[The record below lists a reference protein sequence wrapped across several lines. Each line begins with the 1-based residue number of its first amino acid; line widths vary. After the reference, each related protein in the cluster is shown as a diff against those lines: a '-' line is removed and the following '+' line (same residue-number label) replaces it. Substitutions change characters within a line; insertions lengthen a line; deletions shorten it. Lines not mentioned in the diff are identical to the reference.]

1 MFSFKTRFTFNAA
14 IKDLKIVFSAVFSYE
29 ASRSIPKLMCP
40 TRTMDWLLACLQDKK
55 RRKNKFGGGANE
67 TEVSFSTCQKQFLAS
82 TNALKMVLA
91 SNYRNSNLLLWKK
104 ISV

>member
-55 RRKNKFGGGANE
+55 RRKNKVGGGDMRTDYIVVGCPRHQAP
-67 TEVSFSTCQKQFLAS
+67 STFPLSLLSIRGNNYKPRFLGS
-82 TNALKMVLA
+82 
-91 SNYRNSNLLLWKK
+91 
-104 ISV
+104 

>member
-29 ASRSIPKLMCP
+29 ALQSIPKLRCP
-40 TRTMDWLLACLQDKK
+40 TRTMDWLLACFQDKK

-67 TEVSFSTCQKQFLAS
+67 TSLIFTCQKQFLAS

-91 SNYRNSNLLLWKK
+91 SNYHNSNLLL
-104 ISV
+104 